1 MDDARPRARVDVFV
15 EWPGRLRPGDT
26 RSVAEVE
33 AAACFELRQ
42 ARWLDSAVAE
52 AEGRKLCHYRAPDA
66 ESVRQS
72 FRQGGVDI
80 DAVWSGTVR
89 DTDDP
94 LGANVVVER
103 WFEAPL
109 DFADAVAIVGTME
122 LLPRGYRLLRAI
134 QPCGRER
141 ILCLCEA
148 PVPPA
153 LPRERIGEG
162 LLIWSC
168 RMRQRQPPAA
178 QDKPL

>member
-1 MDDARPRARVDVFV
+1 MDDALLREKVDVFV
-15 EWPGRLRPGDT
+15 EWSGRLRPGET

-42 ARWLDSAVAE
+42 AKWLDSAVAE

-72 FRQGGVDI
+72 FRQGGVDVE
-80 DAVWSGTVR
+80 AVWSGTIR

-94 LGANVVVER
+94 LCANVVVER

-134 QPCGRER
+134 QPCGRKR
-141 ILCLCEA
+141 VLCLCEA

-153 LPRERIGEG
+153 RPRERIGDA
-162 LLIWSC
+162 LIWSC
-168 RMRQRQPPAA
+168 RMRQQPAL
-178 QDKPL
+178 QDKR